1 MPPTPALP
9 APRVAGLVGLALV
22 LVGLVGFLGVYDW
35 VRETEDLAAWDQPI
49 VELLAGLRSPVLTAV
64 LLAVTTVSGP
74 VVLPI
79 LVAAGG
85 LAYGLRAREWRS
97 AALLVGSMVVAVGVA
112 TVIKVAVGRERPAE
126 SLWVIPGAE
135 SSASFPSGHTI
146 GAATFLLVLGYL
158 AWVRRP
164 PGDGRGLAGGRGARD
179 GLVAFSRMYLGYHFA
194 TDTLASMALA
204 VAVLGGVVIVDRERA
219 AGAALATVGRVYRAG
234 RGEVGA
240 AGGGRSAGAAR
251 QGRAVGRKHHG
262 GLLEREHGRP
272 AARRRW

>member
-1 MPPTPALP
+1 MPSATRVP

-22 LVGLVGFLGVYDW
+22 LVGLAAFWGVYDW
-35 VRETEDLAAWDQPI
+35 VREAEDLAALDQPI

-64 LLAVTTVSGP
+64 LLAVTTISGP

-85 LAYGLRAREWRS
+85 LLYGLRAREWRS
-97 AALLVGSMVVAVGVA
+97 AALLVGSMIVAVGVA
-112 TVIKVAVGRERPAE
+112 TAIKVAVGRERPAE

-158 AWVRRP
+158 AWVHRP
-164 PGDGRGLAGGRGARD
+164 TWGTTVAWLVAAALGM

-194 TDTLASMALA
+194 TDTLASMTLA

-219 AGAALATVGRVYRAG
+219 AGAALATVG
-234 RGEVGA
+234 
-240 AGGGRSAGAAR
+240 
-251 QGRAVGRKHHG
+251 HG
-262 GLLEREHGRP
+262 
-272 AARRRW
+272 

>member
-1 MPPTPALP
+1 MPSATRVP

-22 LVGLVGFLGVYDW
+22 LVGLAAFWGVYDW
-35 VRETEDLAAWDQPI
+35 VREAEDLAALDQPI

-64 LLAVTTVSGP
+64 LLAVTTISGP

-85 LAYGLRAREWRS
+85 LLYGLRAREWRS
-97 AALLVGSMVVAVGVA
+97 AALLVGSMIVAVGVA
-112 TVIKVAVGRERPAE
+112 TAIKVAVGRERPSE
-126 SLWVIPGAE
+126 TLWVIPGAE

-158 AWVRRP
+158 AWVHRP
-164 PGDGRGLAGGRGARD
+164 TWRTAVMWLVGAVLGM

-194 TDTLASMALA
+194 TDILASMTLA

-219 AGAALATVGRVYRAG
+219 AGAALATVG
-234 RGEVGA
+234 
-240 AGGGRSAGAAR
+240 
-251 QGRAVGRKHHG
+251 HG
-262 GLLEREHGRP
+262 
-272 AARRRW
+272 

>member
-1 MPPTPALP
+1 MPSAKPVWP

-22 LVGLVGFLGVYDW
+22 VVGLVGFLGVYDW
-35 VRETEDLAAWDQPI
+35 VREAEDLAAWDQPI

-97 AALLVGSMVVAVGVA
+97 AALLVGSMIVAVGVA
-112 TVIKVAVGRERPAE
+112 TVIKVAVGRQRPAE

-164 PGDGRGLAGGRGARD
+164 SWRTAVTWLVAALLGM

-194 TDTLASMALA
+194 TDTVASMALA
-204 VAVLGGVVIVDRERA
+204 VAVLGGVVIVDR
-219 AGAALATVGRVYRAG
+219 TRAG
-234 RGEVGA
+234 PA
-240 AGGGRSAGAAR
+240 AVAMT
-251 QGRAVGRKHHG
+251 
-262 GLLEREHGRP
+262 RP
-272 AARRRW
+272 AG